1 MLLLPYL
8 LLHLC
13 ANRIN
18 LRRHFCAHCTRKEST
33 ITLNLCRRPAVFP
46 GWSDNDELGLHLNHV
61 NLVLLSSRRTNVLYR
76 GRRDVAHSSLWPY
89 DRFASPQTSDIFQ
102 VPSDRLRSPEFL
114 QSGKKIKA
122 RTRQSNRKEQ
132 AICKYDARTIN
143 LYIIAKPRAY
153 LFFWQPQASS
163 SNYIPEV
170 SLPLGSPRDL
180 RLPFV
185 RVNISLSAGR
195 PGLLLLR
202 DGIIRTIQKLWTLRL
217 NLVHVPTI
225 YS

>member
-1 MLLLPYL
+1 MAIRSICKSADFRY
-8 LLHLC
+8 
-13 ANRIN
+13 
-18 LRRHFCAHCTRKEST
+18 FSST
-33 ITLNLCRRPAVFP
+33 FRP
-46 GWSDNDELGLHLNHV
+46 
-61 NLVLLSSRRTNVLYR
+61 
-76 GRRDVAHSSLWPY
+76 SSLSRISAKW
-89 DRFASPQTSDIFQ
+89 
-102 VPSDRLRSPEFL
+102 
-114 QSGKKIKA
+114 KKIKA